1 MKKWSFFYILITCIV
16 AASMTAC
23 SIDEDFNVETD
34 GPLTITVDG
43 QSHDYDQEYMRCL
56 GFFGEY
62 VQSPDDNCLTIVT
75 PIYCD
80 FQMEFPS
87 DTNPHALFCQGYA
100 WFEKDATRV
109 TIGINERQCTYVS
122 GSARITRTDASSFTV
137 AFSSYKFRWNSSRE
151 ITFNGTLIVPIS
163 IE

>member
-1 MKKWSFFYILITCIV
+1 MNIILTCIV

-43 QSHDYDQEYMRCL
+43 QSHDYDQEYMSCL

-62 VQSPDDNCLTIVT
+62 VHSLDDSYLSIVT

-80 FQMEFPS
+80 FLMEFPA
-87 DTNPHALFCQGYA
+87 DTNPYTFFCEGYDG
-100 WFEKDATRV
+100 FERDATSV

-122 GSARITRTDASSFTV
+122 GSAQITRADAESFTV
-137 AFSSYKFRWNSSRE
+137 AFSDYKFHWNSSRE
-151 ITFNGTLIVPIS
+151 IVFNGTLVVPIS
-163 IE
+163 NE